1 MGKKSTLFLGLGLV
15 VVLTVAGFLYTRLAP
30 SAENGQLADEP
41 AQSQDSSASASQSQ
55 TSLAPSF
62 PMEDPQGN
70 TVQLSDFLGQKPV
83 FLNFWASTCPPCK
96 QEMPHFQ
103 TLYEEMG
110 GDITFMMVNMTDGVD
125 ETVAK
130 AKSHIESKGYTFP
143 VYFDTELE
151 AANAYSVTGLPL
163 TYFVDSDGNL
173 IAHARGAINAETL
186 EKGISM
192 ISES

>member
-1 MGKKSTLFLGLGLV
+1 MKKTIKWAAGALAFVLV
-15 VVLTVAGFLYTRLAP
+15 IAGAYFLYTKLGSAYAP
-30 SAENGQLADEP
+30 NNLTSDSP
-41 AQSQDSSASASQSQ
+41 QSQDNDDTDTDKYA
-55 TSLAPSF
+55 APDF
-62 PMEDPQGN
+62 TVTDYNGN
-70 TVQLSDFLGQKPV
+70 KVKLSDLKGKPV
-83 FLNFWASTCPPCK
+83 VINFWATWCYYCTT
-96 QEMPHFQ
+96 EMPDFNEVCQ
-103 TLYEEMG
+103 KYEG
-110 GDITFMMVNMTDGVD
+110 KVQFMMVNMTDGAD

>member
-1 MGKKSTLFLGLGLV
+1 MIMKKTIKWAAGALAFVLV
-15 VVLTVAGFLYTRLAP
+15 IAGAYFLYTKLGSTYAP
-30 SAENGQLADEP
+30 NNLTSDSP
-41 AQSQDSSASASQSQ
+41 QSQDNDDTDTNKYA
-55 TSLAPSF
+55 APDF
-62 PMEDPQGN
+62 TVTDYNGN
-70 TVQLSDFLGQKPV
+70 KVKLSDLKGKPV
-83 FLNFWASTCPPCK
+83 VINFWATWCHYCTT
-96 QEMPHFQ
+96 EMPDFNEVYQ
-103 TLYEEMG
+103 KYEGEVQ
-110 GDITFMMVNMTDGVD
+110 FMMVNMTDGVD

-143 VYFDTELE
+143 VYFDTEFE

-192 ISES
+192 IS